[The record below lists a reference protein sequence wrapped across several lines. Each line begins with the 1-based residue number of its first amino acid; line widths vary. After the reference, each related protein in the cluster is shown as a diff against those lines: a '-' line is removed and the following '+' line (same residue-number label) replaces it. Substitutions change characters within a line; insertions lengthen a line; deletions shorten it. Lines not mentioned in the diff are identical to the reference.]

1 MELKQGIMTMI
12 VMAGETFRALSAK
25 LGVKVATLRSR
36 VNMANMK
43 VDTLTNLADKCGFDV
58 MLVQRPQRQVRG
70 VGQVK
75 IRIDTYWTVAE
86 QMRIENRLYQLA
98 LEQDRITDADRVAL
112 WEFVGEVNNKKITKY
127 FGLNKENA
135 APYTANEQLEEPK
148 MDVDILSGKLKYKD
162 IAPVA
167 GRKPMEI
174 SVTSKPIGIESK
186 KEEETNK

>member
-25 LGVKVATLRSR
+25 LGVSATALHSR
-36 VNMANMK
+36 VNKANMK

-58 MLVQRPQRQVRG
+58 MLVQRPGRQVRG

-75 IRIDTYWTVAE
+75 IRIDTFWTVAE
-86 QMRIENRLYQLA
+86 QMKIENRLYHLA
-98 LEQDRITDADRVAL
+98 LEQDHITDADRVAL
-112 WEFVGEVNNKKITKY
+112 WEFVGEVNNQKITKY

-148 MDVDILSGKLKYKD
+148 MDVEILSGKLKYKD
-162 IAPVA
+162 IAPTP
-167 GRKPMEI
+167 GREPIELNL
-174 SVTSKPIGIESK
+174 TSKK
-186 KEEETNK
+186 KEIEGSIEETNK